1 MELSSAGDDNASA
14 NEKSDNEP
22 RSKARVVLSAWLCSG
37 AMIAYLCRN
46 SLGVAEKTIRLDLGI
61 SEESMGFV
69 MGSFFWAYALCQI
82 PGGLLGKKFGPRIWL
97 PVFAAFSALAT
108 MTFGMA
114 AGVASLLTARI
125 GIGVAQAGL
134 FPCSTIAITKWF
146 PKGERGL
153 ASGFLAASMPVGGA
167 IGAGLTGELL
177 ELTSWRWT
185 LILYSVPGL
194 LWALGFRRWFRE
206 TPSEHGSAN
215 QAECEY
221 IAEVSDESANS
232 ATDID
237 EASTSEPISE
247 TSGTTSENSS
257 PSKTSWLFLLARLSF
272 WMICGQQFFRA
283 AGAAFFQSWFPTY
296 LQETRGVSTAE
307 SGWLSTLPLIATV
320 VAAILAGGLS
330 DYVYRKTNRLT
341 LARSGLAA
349 GALFLCSML
358 VFSAWF
364 VQDAKT
370 ATLVISAGAFFAA
383 VAGPCAYAST
393 MDMGGRNVSLVF
405 SWMNMIGNFGA
416 GLVIWGVPHFRHLVD
431 SNATLVKLCGG
442 NSWNAILILFGTMF
456 LLSSVC
462 WALLRVRENEL
473 ES

>member
-1 MELSSAGDDNASA
+1 MEQSSASDHNASA
-14 NEKSDNEP
+14 SGKSDNEP
-22 RSKARVVLSAWLCSG
+22 RSKARVTLSAWLCSG

-82 PGGLLGKKFGPRIWL
+82 PGGLLGKKFGSRIWL

-185 LILYSVPGL
+185 LILYSIPGL
-194 LWALGFRRWFRE
+194 LWAVGFRRWFRE

-221 IAEVSDESANS
+221 IVEVSARSE
-232 ATDID
+232 
-237 EASTSEPISE
+237 STSETI
-247 TSGTTSENSS
+247 GTTEGDNP
-257 PSKTSWLFLLARLSF
+257 PSKTSWLFLVARLSF

-296 LQETRGVSTAE
+296 LQETRGVSTAA

-330 DYVYRKTNRLT
+330 DFVYRKTNRLT

-393 MDMGGRNVSLVF
+393 MDMGGKNVSLVF

-416 GLVIWGVPHFRHLVD
+416 GLVIWSVPHFRSLID
-431 SNATLVKLCGG
+431 GTPALLNLCGK
-442 NSWNAILILFGTMF
+442 NSWNAIPLLFGMMF
-456 LLSSVC
+456 LLSSLC
-462 WALLRVRENEL
+462 WALLRVRTNEL